1 MKMKEA
7 SKKAGL
13 KLNVKNSK
21 ILASGITSWQIE
33 GGKVETVTDFTF
45 LGSKIT
51 VNGDYSHTIK
61 ICLLFRRKMMRKIS
75 SVSKSR
81 DITLPTKD
89 HIVKSTF
96 VCFFFFFSSHV
107 WKRELDQK
115 EAEHQKLMCLFFF
128 LFFCPFVCLFFNSD
142 AGGESSESLGLRGYQ
157 TSQL

>member
-1 MKMKEA
+1 MAKSEELKSLLMKMKEA

-61 ICLLFRRKMMRKIS
+61 ICLLFRRKMMRKIH

-81 DITLPTKD
+81 DITLLTKD
-89 HIVKSTF
+89 HTVKSTLLL
-96 VCFFFFFSSHV
+96 FFFFSVVMYGKGS
-107 WKRELDQK
+107 WTKRRLSTK
-115 EAEHQKLMCLFFF
+115 
-128 LFFCPFVCLFFNSD
+128 N
-142 AGGESSESLGLRGYQ
+142 
-157 TSQL
+157 